1 MTRSKVHDFNAPS
14 GWNALL
20 PPRRP
25 NPPLSGKHRVK
36 YAVVGAG
43 YTGAA
48 AARRLHE
55 LDPAGDIVL
64 VDAGTVGEGSSG
76 RNSGF
81 TRPLEFPM
89 ELTRAN
95 AGRVAKIKPFYE
107 EGFYWL
113 KDIVERHGI
122 DCGLVRAGVIRGA
135 ATELGENRIRTA
147 SAVMDELGYENRIV
161 GREELKDRVATA
173 YYRCGLLVTD
183 SYLLQPAAL
192 IRGLVD
198 SLPKDIAV
206 HERSTVRKMSRP
218 GKWVLELDGATIE
231 ADQVV
236 LATNAYVKHFG
247 YLVDRT
253 VATYTYAALTEAM
266 KPEDAAQAGSMEFWG
281 ILPPHKMGTTCRRFG
296 RDRLMVRS
304 LASYEGEL
312 KPDAVRAGLT
322 DIFRARWPHLAH
334 VKLEHVWGGA
344 TAFTMNGSPWWGK
357 FDEGL
362 YSAGGCNGAGITKGT
377 LLGKRLAEL
386 MTGHGDHAGLAE
398 AFGQP
403 SWLAPEPFRRIGY
416 HVIARKERK
425 MAGAER

>member
-14 GWNALL
+14 GWNAML

-25 NPPLSGKHRVK
+25 NPPITGTHRVK

-64 VDAGTVGEGSSG
+64 LDAGAVGEGSSG

-95 AGRVAKIKPFYE
+95 AGRVGKIKPFYE

-113 KDIVERHGI
+113 KDIVERHAI
-122 DCGLVRAGVIRGA
+122 ECGLVRAGVIRGA
-135 ATELGENRIRTA
+135 ATDLGESRIRTA
-147 SAVMDELGYENRIV
+147 SAVLDELGYEHQILT
-161 GREELKDRVATA
+161 REEMNERVATH

-198 SLPKDIAV
+198 SLPKAIQV
-206 HERSTVRKMSRP
+206 HERSMVRKLSRS
-218 GKWVLELDGATIE
+218 GTWRLELDGATVE
-231 ADQVV
+231 ADFVV

-253 VATYTYAALTEAM
+253 VATYTYAGITEAM
-266 KPEDAAQAGSMEFWG
+266 TPEDAARCGSMDHWG
-281 ILPPHKMGTTCRRFG
+281 ILPPHKMGTTCRRVG
-296 RDRLMVRS
+296 GNRLMVRS

-312 KPDAVRAGLT
+312 RPDVVKAGLT

-334 VKLEHVWGGA
+334 VRLEHIWGGA

-386 MTGHGDHAGLAE
+386 MTGRGEHAGLVE
-398 AFGQP
+398 AFGEP
-403 SWLAPEPFRRIGY
+403 SWIAPEPFRRIGY

>member
-1 MTRSKVHDFNAPS
+1 MTRSRVHDFNAPS
-14 GWNALL
+14 GWNAML

-25 NPPLSGKHRVK
+25 NPQAAGRHRVK

-55 LDPAGDIVL
+55 LDPSADIML
-64 VDAGTVGEGSSG
+64 LDAGVVGEGSSG

-95 AGRVAKIKPFYE
+95 AGRVQKIAPFLQ

-135 ATELGENRIRTA
+135 ATDLGESRIRTA
-147 SAVMDELGYENRIV
+147 SAVLDELGYENQIL
-161 GREELKDRVATA
+161 GREELVDRVATS
-173 YYRCGLLVTD
+173 YYRCGLLVSD

-198 SLPKDIAV
+198 SLPKAIAV
-206 HERSTVRKMSRP
+206 HERSQVKKLSRR
-218 GKWVLELDGATIE
+218 GNWHLELDGATVE
-231 ADQVV
+231 AERVV

-266 KPEDAAQAGSMEFWG
+266 APEDAGRTGSMTHWG

-312 KPDAVRAGLT
+312 SPSAVRAGLT
-322 DIFRARWPHLAH
+322 RIYQARWPHLAH

-344 TAFTMNGSPWWGK
+344 TAFTMNGAPWWGK

-386 MTGHGDHAGLAE
+386 MTGHGEHAGLTE
-398 AFGQP
+398 AFGTP
-403 SWLAPEPFRRIGY
+403 SWIAPEPFRRIGY